1 MAPPTI
7 PIFKNSGKIGAK
19 QPANIGSEHSPA
31 TLSGS
36 QSKADTSNTE
46 EDFDPPWM
54 NWRQVVIVQGGIQL
68 HRL

>member
-54 NWRQVVIVQGGIQL
+54 N
-68 HRL
+68 